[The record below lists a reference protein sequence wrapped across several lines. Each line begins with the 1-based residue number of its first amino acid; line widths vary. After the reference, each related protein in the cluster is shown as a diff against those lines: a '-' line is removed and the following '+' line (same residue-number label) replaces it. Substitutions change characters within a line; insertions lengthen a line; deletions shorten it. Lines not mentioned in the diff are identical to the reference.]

1 MGRNILLVENDRV
14 VSSGTL
20 ENIVRAA
27 NIAGYMEKGDEIDV
41 PDDQQLMQCIVSGYN
56 TWDNLQDPPS
66 WDEFIEAKLLE
77 TFGPQYVYLLVE
89 RADQGSYTDSYGEEA
104 KPAADILGVFTTR
117 KAAEKEKQKLQAGFI
132 PGEAPEYEIIQK
144 ILVPC
149 PWEIG
154 YPVL

>member
-1 MGRNILLVENDRV
+1 MERNILLVENDRM
-14 VSSGTL
+14 VSSDTL

-27 NIAGYMEKGDEIDV
+27 NIAGYMEKEDQIDV

-77 TFGPQYVYLLVE
+77 TFGPQYVYVLVE
-89 RADQGSYTDSYGEEA
+89 RYDQGSYTDPSGEEA

-117 KAAEKEKQKLQAGFI
+117 EAAEKEKLMLHTD
-132 PGEAPEYEIIQK
+132 EAPDEAPDYEIVQK
-144 ILVPC
+144 MLID
-149 PWEIG
+149 EEANHE
-154 YPVL
+154 